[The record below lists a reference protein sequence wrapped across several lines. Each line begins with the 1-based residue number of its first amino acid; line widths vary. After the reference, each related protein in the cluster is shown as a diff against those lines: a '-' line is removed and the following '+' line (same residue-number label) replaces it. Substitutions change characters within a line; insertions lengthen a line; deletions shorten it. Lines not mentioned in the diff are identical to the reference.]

1 MKWRGCLIALCALVL
16 AGAMGLI
23 YKFRELSGW
32 RSTEIQQK
40 EIVRRSQELMRSYL
54 QGDVEQARECLQKN
68 ARLLEEGT
76 VLEPIGRAQMLH
88 LTYFQLYVLEKRVGN
103 EDAAEAA
110 LIKARYW
117 VLKKAELLGVNVEK
131 AMQDI
136 RDFTEERIFEYI
148 DDIDRRHNNGKEP
161 AYLRTLRNTVNV
173 GQEQHGAAAPSLR
186 PTR

>member
-1 MKWRGCLIALCALVL
+1 
-16 AGAMGLI
+16 
-23 YKFRELSGW
+23 
-32 RSTEIQQK
+32 
-40 EIVRRSQELMRSYL
+40 MRSYL
-54 QGDVEQARECLQKN
+54 QGDVKQARECLEKN

-88 LTYFQLYVLEKRVGN
+88 LTYFQLYVLEKRAGN

-131 AMQDI
+131 AIQEI
-136 RDFTEERIFEYI
+136 RDFTEEDIFEYI
-148 DDIDRRHNNGKEP
+148 DEINRRHNNGKEP
-161 AYLRTLRNTVNV
+161 AYVRTLESTGNV
-173 GQEQHGAAAPSLR
+173 GQEQHGAAVGNVC